1 MPRAEN
7 EHPLPQF
14 AISNSREVTRG
25 SMESARTQAAL
36 HTTIDGKLRTRNKV
50 NSNERRDSMVK
61 TWVGPRTKFQGIVE
75 LGES

>member
-1 MPRAEN
+1 
-7 EHPLPQF
+7 
-14 AISNSREVTRG
+14 
-25 SMESARTQAAL
+25 MESARTQAAL
-36 HTTIDGKLRTRNKV
+36 RTTIDGKLRTRNKV